1 MDGIG
6 YQADK
11 KHALFWWP
19 HLQLRDT
26 QKVMIWMNFIIQEK
40 GNEHGLINDH
50 NKYTIHQYDKQ
61 NNDRF
66 LAPFTQWSSCVS
78 GLHGCVRRFCIRII
92 NVRQT
97 STGVTGH
104 APPDVQQTCDV
115 IKKRLVRVVLRLD
128 IITCST
134 ISNTDK
140 HNFTPNS

>member
-1 MDGIG
+1 M
-6 YQADK
+6 Y
-11 KHALFWWP
+11 
-19 HLQLRDT
+19 
-26 QKVMIWMNFIIQEK
+26 FIIQEK

-61 NNDRF
+61 NNGRF

-78 GLHGCVRRFCIRII
+78 GLHGCVGRFCIRII

-115 IKKRLVRVVLRLD
+115 IKKRLLRVVLRLD

-134 ISNTDK
+134 ISNIDK
-140 HNFTPNS
+140 HHFTPKS